1 MLGIRELSRA
11 ASRSAGCA
19 KPSLARAAAFEDGF
33 ESTRRVWLED
43 NVLEG
48 YEIECELYRGRRRVV
63 WRAVRVDDGSRHIIK
78 SFLVDVATDE
88 DVAAIRH
95 EFDVLSHLTA
105 DGVPRVRGLLSDGS
119 GFHLIL
125 EDKGGSTLAE
135 YARTVPR
142 DVVARLDVAISM
154 AVVLEQVHLERVA
167 HLDINPANVL
177 VDESYGVTLI
187 DFGLSTRQA
196 EEYQPLTHPGR
207 LRGTLPYIS
216 PEQTGRMNRPV
227 DYRSDFYSLGVT
239 LFELFSGRLPFQ
251 SDDPMALI
259 YSHLAVPAPAL
270 AAVCGDVPASIS
282 AVVAKL
288 LEKAPEDRYQTAQG
302 LLSDLRACRS
312 APDSELA
319 AFEPGRG
326 DVGDRFLIARRL
338 YGRASETRDLLDCF
352 AQASAGGVGLVLVAG
367 HAGAGKSALVQSLQ
381 TPVTERRGYFVAGK
395 FDQLQL
401 GVPYSALAAAVGELV
416 AQILTEPEDALHAW
430 SNRLRSALGA
440 NGQLVVDLV
449 PEIEHII
456 GAQPPV
462 PTQTVTQSRNRFR
475 LVFGNLLRAFC
486 DIDHPLVLFL
496 DDLQW
501 ADPASL
507 GLLETV
513 LTDIDSH
520 HLLVIGAYRDS
531 EVDASHPLAGLV
543 TAANSEPRVTVTE
556 FVVGALDAS
565 SVARL
570 LEDTLHAT
578 DADLDG
584 LQALVLAK
592 TAGNPFF
599 LRQFL
604 TMLHR
609 KQKVAFD
616 HIRRRWTWSV
626 DEIEAMHFTTNV
638 IDLMVARLEE
648 LPRSTLETIQL
659 ASCIGGRFDLG
670 TLALIAGEHRDGA
683 RDLIRPALDAGLVI
697 PDREGSLTEPGD
709 TANGRGRFRF
719 LHDRVQQAA
728 HAMLD
733 ETTRIAAHLQIGQ
746 RLRASIPDLAGSD
759 RLFEIVEHLNAGV
772 ELLTDDVSRGD
783 LAALN
788 LVAARRALA
797 ATAPVAADVYATKG
811 LSCLPADP
819 WSSYELT
826 RDLLRARVDAAFL
839 RGDFESS
846 QRTITEM
853 LTRLRSPAEEAELL
867 IVLVMQQ
874 TLSGNYREG
883 IDTSRRTLASL
894 GIAIPDGD
902 LGMSRQTALQTYQ
915 ELRAGRAIASFI
927 TLPQAESAEV
937 TVAMR
942 LLARLCPLCYIAD
955 PPLCQLAATLMVN
968 LSLMHGHTS
977 DSSLGYAFFGL
988 LQSAELHAHEDAEHF
1003 GALAM
1008 ALAEQQADAAH
1019 VCKVAHMVCAFIT
1032 PWRRHLREFDAV
1044 NRRGF
1049 NAGLQSGEL
1058 QYAGYHQ
1065 YNRALCLFHLGTNLN
1080 ALVPELEELMR
1091 FGTRTRNQH
1100 ATDPIVATIRVIQ
1113 DLSGVQVADNSGD
1126 SDEAAFL
1133 EDLAARNARPALC
1146 HYHVL
1151 RTQVLFLH
1159 RRLEQ
1164 AEQLAGVVEVELPYV
1179 SGHIA
1184 VAVQTFYAS
1193 LIAASL
1199 AAAGTGDAAERIE
1212 RARQGGRRLRE
1223 WADSCP
1229 ANFQHKALLVEAEVA
1244 GLDGDAWRAADL
1256 YDRAIVEAGRS
1267 GYLQEEALA
1276 RELAGRFWLGQGRR
1290 KVAAL
1295 YLSEAHHGYRLW
1307 GASRKATMLEEEYRG
1322 LIAGTP
1328 VAHPSHEATSIPF
1341 FTLVSSTGA
1350 ALDFATVM
1358 KAARTISKE
1367 VALDSLVTQLVKI
1380 AVEAAGAQRGY
1391 LLRRESGR
1399 FLAVASSTFDGGETS
1414 YQSAQSPADVG
1425 IPSTI
1430 VNYVG
1435 RTRTTLTISDVEEDA
1450 RFNGDE
1456 VVRRTRPRSVLCVP
1470 ITNRGDTASILYLE
1484 HGTASGAFTQDRVEI
1499 LQSLAAQAAVSL
1511 ENATLY
1517 QAQERTAGELR
1528 LALSELQ
1535 RLKTQ
1540 LEAENLYLQEEIQL
1554 AHGDIVGGSAAIM
1567 KVLKAVET
1575 VAGTDVTVVVTGETG
1590 TGKELV
1596 ARAIHTA
1603 SPRRHK
1609 PLIKVNCASIPKDLF
1624 ESEFFGHVRGAFTGA
1639 LRDRTGRFELA
1650 DKGTLFL
1657 DEVGDLPLDM
1667 QSKLLRVLQEGE
1679 FERVGD
1685 ERTRKVD
1692 VRVLAATNR
1701 DLKEE
1706 VRAGR
1711 FRQDLY
1717 YRLSVFPIDVAPLR
1731 ERREDIPH
1739 LAAHCLRLASERLK
1753 LPLPTL
1759 TAGNVAKLQAHN
1771 WPGNVRELQNIIE
1784 RALIVSGGGSLRLD
1798 LPMVEVSGADPG
1810 SEPLSSASSD
1820 VIAENEKLTRERD
1833 NVRAALRQ
1841 SHWKVSGVGGAA
1853 ELLGIKASTLASR
1866 IKKLGLTRV
1875 EPH

>member
-1 MLGIRELSRA
+1 M
-11 ASRSAGCA
+11 
-19 KPSLARAAAFEDGF
+19 
-33 ESTRRVWLED
+33 
-43 NVLEG
+43 LEG
-48 YEIECELYRGRRRVV
+48 YEIECELYRGRRRVI
-63 WRAVRVDDGSRHIIK
+63 WRAVRVQDRARLIIK
-78 SFLVDVATDE
+78 SLLVDVATDE
-88 DVAAIRH
+88 DVAAVRH

-105 DGVPRVRGLLSDGS
+105 DGVPRVRDLLSDGS

-125 EDKGGSTLAE
+125 EDKGGVTLAE
-135 YARTVPR
+135 YARTAPR
-142 DVVARLDVAISM
+142 DLAARLDVAIGLA
-154 AVVLEQVHLERVA
+154 AVLDQVHLGRVA
-167 HLDINPANVL
+167 HLDINPTNVL
-177 VDESYGVTLI
+177 VDASGSVTLI

-196 EEYQPLTHPGR
+196 EEHQPVTHPGR
-207 LRGTLPYIS
+207 LRGTLPYMS
-216 PEQTGRMNRPV
+216 PEQTGRTNRPV
-227 DYRSDFYSLGVT
+227 DHRSDFYSFGVT
-239 LFELFSGRLPFQ
+239 VFELLSGRLPFQ
-251 SDDPMALI
+251 SEDPMELI
-259 YSHLAVPAPAL
+259 YSHLAVPAPGL
-270 AAVCGDVPASIS
+270 GLVCDDVPASV
-282 AVVAKL
+282 AEVVARL
-288 LEKAPEDRYQTAQG
+288 LEKTPEDRYQSAQG
-302 LLSDLRACRS
+302 LLHDLHACRAGLGS
-312 APDSELA
+312 APT
-319 AFEPGRG
+319 AFEPGRR
-326 DVGDRFLIARRL
+326 DVGDRFLLPRRL
-338 YGRASETRDLLDCF
+338 YGRAHETQELLRCF
-352 AQASAGGVGLVLVAG
+352 EHACGGGVGLVLVAG
-367 HAGAGKSALVQSLQ
+367 PAGAGKSALVHGLQ
-381 TPVTERRGYFVAGK
+381 TPVTERRAHFISGK
-395 FDQLQL
+395 FDQLRL
-401 GVPYSALAAAVGELV
+401 GVPYSALSAAVGGFV
-416 AQILTEPEDALHAW
+416 AQILTESDDALQAW
-430 SNRLRSALGA
+430 SVRLRSALGA

-462 PTQTVTQSRNRFR
+462 PTLTVTQSRDRFR
-475 LVFGNLLRAFC
+475 LVFGDLLRAFC
-486 DIDHPLVLFL
+486 DTDHPVVLFL

-501 ADPASL
+501 ADPASIS
-507 GLLETV
+507 LLETF

-531 EVDASHPLAGLV
+531 DVDASRPLAGLL
-543 TAANSEPRVTVTE
+543 AAARSEPRVTVTE
-556 FVVGALDAS
+556 FVVGALDAG

-578 DADLDG
+578 HADLAG
-584 LQALVLAK
+584 LQSLVLAK

-604 TMLHR
+604 TTLHR
-609 KQKVAFD
+609 KQKLTFD
-616 HIRRRWTWSV
+616 YVRRRWTWNV
-626 DEIEAMHFTTNV
+626 DELEAMHFTTNV

-648 LPRSTLETIQL
+648 LPPPTLQATQL
-659 ASCIGGRFDLG
+659 ASCIGGRFDLA
-670 TLALIAGEHRDGA
+670 TLALIAGGHSDGA
-683 RDLIRPALDAGLVI
+683 RHLLQPAVDAGLVV
-697 PDREGSLTEPGD
+697 PDRDVSLRESGD
-709 TANGRGRFRF
+709 TAVGRTGFRF

-733 ETTRIAAHLQIGQ
+733 RRTQVAAHLQIGQ
-746 RLRASIPDLAGSD
+746 RLRASIPDLVGSD
-759 RLFEIVEHLNAGV
+759 RLFEVVEHLNAGA
-772 ELLTDDVSRGD
+772 ELLTDDVSRGE

-797 ATAPVAADVYATKG
+797 ATAHVAADEYVTKG

-819 WSSYELT
+819 WQSSYVVT
-826 RDLLRARVDAAFL
+826 RDLLRARVDAQFL

-846 QRTITEM
+846 QRTIADM
-853 LTRLRSPAEEAELL
+853 LGRLRSPAEEAE
-867 IVLVMQQ
+867 VMVALVIQQ
-874 TLSGNYREG
+874 TLGGHYRSA
-883 IDTSRRTLASL
+883 IDTGRRSLACI
-894 GIAIPDGD
+894 GVHIPDGD
-902 LGMSRQTALQTYQ
+902 PGMALQAALQTHQ
-915 ELRAGRAIASFI
+915 QLRAGRPIASLV
-927 TLPQAESAEV
+927 TLPQADSLEV
-937 TVAMR
+937 AVAMR
-942 LLARLCPLCYIAD
+942 LLARLCPLTYIAD
-955 PPLCQLAATLMVN
+955 PPLCQLVTTLMVN
-968 LSLMHGHTS
+968 LSLTHGHTS
-977 DSSLGYAFFGL
+977 EASLGYAFFGL
-988 LQSAELHAHEDAEHF
+988 LQSAQLGAYEDAEHF

-1008 ALAEQQADAAH
+1008 ALADQQADVSH
-1019 VCKVAHMVCAFIT
+1019 VCKAAHLVSAFII
-1032 PWRRHLREFDAV
+1032 PWRRHLLEFDDL

-1049 NAGLQSGEL
+1049 QAGLHSGEL
-1058 QYAGYHQ
+1058 QYAGYCQ

-1080 ALVPELEELMR
+1080 ALGPELEELTR

-1100 ATDPIVATIRVIQ
+1100 ATDPIAATIRITRE
-1113 DLSGVQVADNSGD
+1113 LSGAPAGGD
-1126 SDEAAFL
+1126 APGLEGRDEAAF
-1133 EDLAARNARPALC
+1133 EADLAARDARPALC

-1151 RTQVLFLH
+1151 KTQVLFLYGH
-1159 RRLEQ
+1159 LER
-1164 AEQLAGVVEVELPYV
+1164 AEQLAGVVDAELPYV

-1184 VAVQTFYAS
+1184 VAVHTFYTS

-1199 AAAGTGDAAERIE
+1199 AAAGTDMVAERRE
-1212 RARQGGRRLRE
+1212 RTRQGWRRLRR
-1223 WADSCP
+1223 WAESCP
-1229 ANFQHKALLVEAEVA
+1229 ANFLHKALLVEAELA
-1244 GLDGDAWRAADL
+1244 RLDGDAWRAADL

-1267 GYLQEEALA
+1267 GYLQEEAVA

-1295 YLSEAHHGYRLW
+1295 YLSEARHGYRLW
-1307 GASRKATMLEEEYRG
+1307 GASRKATMLEEEHRG

-1328 VAHPSHEATSIPF
+1328 VARQRDDATSIPF
-1341 FTLVSSTGA
+1341 FTLVSTTGA

-1367 VALDSLVTQLVKI
+1367 VALDSLVKRLVKI

-1391 LLRRESGR
+1391 LLRRESGT
-1399 FLAVASSTFDGGETS
+1399 FLVVASSTFDGGETS
-1414 YQSAQSPADVG
+1414 YEPGQPAADVG

-1435 RTRTTLTISDVEEDA
+1435 RTKKTLTIGDLEEDA
-1450 RFNGDE
+1450 RFAGDE
-1456 VVRRTRPRSVLCVP
+1456 VVRQLRPRSVLCVP
-1470 ITNRGDTASILYLE
+1470 ITNRGDTASILYLD
-1484 HGTASGAFTQDRVEI
+1484 HGAAPGVFTQDRVEI

-1567 KVLKAVET
+1567 RVLKAVGT
-1575 VAGTDVTVVVTGETG
+1575 VASTDVTVIITGETG

-1685 ERTRKVD
+1685 ERTKKVD

-1701 DLKEE
+1701 NLQED
-1706 VRAGR
+1706 VRVGR

-1731 ERREDIPH
+1731 ERREDIPR
-1739 LAAHCLRLASERLK
+1739 LAAHCLRLAAERLK

-1759 TAGNVAKLQAHN
+1759 TAANVSDLQAYD
-1771 WPGNVRELQNIIE
+1771 WPGNVRELQNVME
-1784 RALIVSGGGSLRLD
+1784 RAVIVSGGGSLRLE
-1798 LPMVEVSGADPG
+1798 LPVA
-1810 SEPLSSASSD
+1810 SASSGGPPAQPALGAPSH
-1820 VIAENEKLTRERD
+1820 VIGESEKLTRERE
-1833 NVRAALRQ
+1833 NVRAALRKSQ
-1841 SHWKVSGVGGAA
+1841 WKISGAGGAA
-1853 ELLGIKASTLASR
+1853 ELLGVKASTLASR
-1866 IKKLGLTRV
+1866 IKKLGLTRT
-1875 EPH
+1875 EPQ